1 MTELVKVNEIKITTG
16 TSTNIIN
23 ANIVANTK
31 LPVMRATSLHDW
43 RNKIPFAI
51 VGGGASLKQTVNE
64 LKDYRYVMVCGSAHD
79 YLVQNNVYPDY
90 CVICDPDKLVLEY
103 IKYPVR
109 RCTYLVAS
117 QCDPKV
123 FEYLQYN
130 SCKVVIWHC
139 AGNDEENKV
148 FADGEILVGGGCTVG
163 TRAISLAINFG
174 FNTFDLYGF
183 DTCVTEDGSHA
194 YDFSNPEVEQ
204 LKDVIEVDLAGTK
217 FKMAGY
223 MMGQFFDFQKLIL
236 GYGAHCSFN
245 IHGPGA
251 LYHLMQLSNT
261 IVKDNDNGTAR

>member
-1 MTELVKVNEIKITTG
+1 M
-16 TSTNIIN
+16 
-23 ANIVANTK
+23 
-31 LPVMRATSLHDW
+31 
-43 RNKIPFAI
+43 
-51 VGGGASLKQTVNE
+51 
-64 LKDYRYVMVCGSAHD
+64 
-79 YLVQNNVYPDY
+79 
-90 CVICDPDKLVLEY
+90 
-103 IKYPVR
+103 
-109 RCTYLVAS
+109 
-117 QCDPKV
+117 

-223 MMGQFFDFQKLIL
+223 RDWETDRKSTRLNSS
-236 GYGAHCSFN
+236 HRS
-245 IHGPGA
+245 
-251 LYHLMQLSNT
+251 LSRMPSS
-261 IVKDNDNGTAR
+261 A